1 MQAPIQHPAILTPGI
16 SGHWDQVAPP
26 ATETPHAVTHI
37 TRPRRHAPTP
47 RSGAAHAAP
56 APAAAATEAQTDY
69 PKTEEP
75 VSYAVFDS
83 LSDIVCV
90 TTGDG
95 TLRFLNRA
103 GRDLLGY
110 SDDDTSLIGSL
121 FPAHTPAAR
130 QLLLDEVLP
139 AVLRRGAVT
148 CDTALQ
154 TADGRVFPA
163 SQTVVVT
170 RLGGA
175 AHSLTIV
182 IRDVSIERQSAARLG
197 ESQRLFEM
205 ITRSSP
211 DLIYLYD
218 PQDERIVWM
227 NRCPHAFLG
236 GTERDART
244 LDSREMHQ
252 FVHPDDRAQFRATG
266 SLMAAAYSDT
276 DVLGVELRV
285 STAGG
290 SWRWI
295 HTRACVFSRRETGA
309 PLLLLGVATDIST
322 RKKSEHKLEV
332 ARDEAEHASR
342 VKNEFLSRISH
353 QFRAAMHDMI
363 GTASAVY
370 ADREQRLTARE
381 LEQLGDMIQRATQLL
396 GTVSDLHDY
405 LRIDAGE
412 MSVHQA
418 LVDARELIRETV
430 SAFAE
435 RSARSRTAITVRL
448 PEAAAPI
455 LTDPQRLRQ
464 ALSHL
469 VANALDV
476 SGDGCVTVT
485 LHVDDARG
493 QPVAIDV
500 QDSSA
505 GITES
510 LQDSVFYPFRIPT
523 YPTPSAVRATGTTGL
538 GLSVARA
545 ICEMLGCSLSLA
557 QSSGIAGATF
567 RITLPLVSRAAAL
580 AAQYLVSP
588 DESGGNVTEGR
599 KVISSV

>member
-1 MQAPIQHPAILTPGI
+1 M
-16 SGHWDQVAPP
+16 APP
-26 ATETPHAVTHI
+26 ATETVQAVTHI

-47 RSGAAHAAP
+47 RSATALAAP
-56 APAAAATEAQTDY
+56 ASAAEALTEDQ
-69 PKTEEP
+69 KTQEP
-75 VSYAVFDS
+75 ISYAVFEA

-90 TTGDG
+90 TTVDG

-110 SDDDTSLIGSL
+110 GDDDTALIGAL

-130 QLLLDEVLP
+130 LLLLDEVLP
-139 AVLRRGAVT
+139 TALRRGSVT

-170 RLGGA
+170 CVGGA
-175 AHSLTIV
+175 PHSLTIV

-211 DLIYLYD
+211 DLICLYD

-236 GTERDART
+236 GSERDART
-244 LDSREMHQ
+244 LDSREIHQ
-252 FVHPDDRAQFRATG
+252 LVHPDDRAHFRATG

-276 DVLGVELRV
+276 DVLGAELRV
-285 STAGG
+285 CTDGG
-290 SWRWI
+290 TWRWI

-309 PLLLLGVATDIST
+309 PLLLLGVATDISA
-322 RKKSEHKLEV
+322 RKKSEHRLEV
-332 ARDEAEHASR
+332 ARDAAEHASR
-342 VKNEFLSRISH
+342 VKNEFLSNISH

-363 GTASAVY
+363 GTASDVH
-370 ADREQRLTARE
+370 ADRERRLTARE

-405 LRIDAGE
+405 LRIEAGE
-412 MSVHQA
+412 MPVRQE
-418 LVDARELIRETV
+418 LVDARALIRETV

-435 RSARSRTAITVRL
+435 RAARLRTAITVSL
-448 PEAAAPI
+448 PETAAAI

-469 VANALDV
+469 IANALDV
-476 SGDGCVTVT
+476 SGDGCVAVT
-485 LHVDDARG
+485 LQVDDARG

-505 GITES
+505 GIAES

-523 YPTPSAVRATGTTGL
+523 HPTTSTARATGNTGL

-545 ICEMLGCSLSLA
+545 ICEMVGCSLSLA
-557 QSSGIAGATF
+557 QSSGIPGSTF
-567 RITLPLVSRAAAL
+567 RITLPLVSQAAAL
-580 AAQYLVSP
+580 AAQYVVSP
-588 DESGGNVTEGR
+588 DNPGGNANDGR
-599 KVISSV
+599 KVISSG